1 MSHTINDIIIRIKN
15 GYTGRK
21 ESIEAPYSK
30 IVEKI
35 IMLLAKEKYIKQY
48 RFDSQKK
55 KKGLVIDLL
64 YHDGKPAMLGVK
76 GISKPG
82 RRIYQRI
89 KEVKPVLGGMG
100 CAVLTTS
107 KGIMTDKEA
116 RKHKISGEVL
126 FKIW

>member
-1 MSHTINDIIIRIKN
+1 MSHTINDVIVRIKN
-15 GYTGRK
+15 GYTARK

-30 IVEKI
+30 MIEKI

-48 RFDSQKK
+48 RFDSQKRK
-55 KKGLVIDLL
+55 KRLVIDLL
-64 YHDGKPAMLGVK
+64 YHEGKPAIMNVK
-76 GISKPG
+76 SISKPG
-82 RRIYQRI
+82 RRIYQRM

-100 CAVLTTS
+100 CAILTTS

-126 FKIW
+126 FQIW